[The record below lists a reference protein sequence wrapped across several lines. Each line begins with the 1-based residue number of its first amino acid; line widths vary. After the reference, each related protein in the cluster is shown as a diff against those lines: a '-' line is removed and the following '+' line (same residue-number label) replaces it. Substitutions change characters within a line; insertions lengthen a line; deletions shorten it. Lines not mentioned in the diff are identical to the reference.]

1 MPRQRVSALPSSCTC
16 IVSIGP
22 TAENSARLEQSLRAF
37 PTAKVETR
45 DEFRNSRLSN
55 LNRLLHILYALLGLS
70 VLVSMF
76 GVRRPAMIVLPAPGS
91 SASRN
96 RSGWRGS
103 SSP

>member
-45 DEFRNSRLSN
+45 DEFRDRQ
-55 LNRLLHILYALLGLS
+55 
-70 VLVSMF
+70 F
-76 GVRRPAMIVLPAPGS
+76 GSLKRACTSSTRC
-91 SASRN
+91 SASPC
-96 RSGWRGS
+96 S
-103 SSP
+103 